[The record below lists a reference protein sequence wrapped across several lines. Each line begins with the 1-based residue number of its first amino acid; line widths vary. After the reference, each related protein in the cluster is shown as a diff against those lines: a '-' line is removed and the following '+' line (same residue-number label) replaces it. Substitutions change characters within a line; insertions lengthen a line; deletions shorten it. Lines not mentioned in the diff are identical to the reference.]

1 MKTRRRIAA
10 LAGACGLALTL
21 LALPAQ
27 AQNALGDGRV
37 LDRNLQPG
45 SGGINTRVRDID
57 AQIRFS
63 NAIVTGN
70 APGLAS
76 FRGEVGY
83 LAPEDFRGHL
93 GSNDLFPFVRD
104 AAPPAYAA
112 QSGLRGTDALRYQ
125 FGLTTATVPGA
136 APTPLGFRG
145 PVLFERAG
153 SGATGA
159 EVSSGLRSTSDFL
172 TRQSLRPIVIGL
184 GRSTADLQIDAAV
197 AASPLIGVRTLQLP
211 AAADPTTLIEQP
223 AIEPLIPGQ
232 TLPIEP
238 VPGPDPQM
246 TGAAEALGLGEPT
259 GAAGL
264 ADPAAFTGLGAPP
277 ERTATRRQRL
287 TALTG
292 LEPYARG
299 ITRPGQQP
307 PTRVDL
313 AEPLQLQTMA
323 HLGAVERLRQE
334 LDTSLA
340 ALPQPG
346 READAD
352 ADGEGQTRAAAT
364 PLEQRL
370 EDIRRRLAGEPALV
384 KPDRPQ
390 LTDPQRPA
398 RPGIDE
404 PEELTPEQREARE
417 RERREAMRRAGIKV
431 PGTVEFDPN
440 MIDAMRRSRMTIRD
454 LSSPSVADNMVYAEN
469 MAAGQTLLAQGRY
482 FDAEER
488 FVRAAAAIPGEPMA
502 AIGRIHAQI
511 GAGLFMSASMNLR
524 TLLTTN
530 PELLPARYGE
540 TLLPSRSRWAA
551 IRDQLAT
558 RLQDDDRGAARAAAL
573 LLAYLGYQY
582 GDQVALRQGIETL
595 QSGPEMQVDSE
606 AALVSLLAAV
616 WLDAP
621 PAPAPDGGE

>member
-10 LAGACGLALTL
+10 LTGVCGLALTL
-21 LALPAQ
+21 FVSAAQ
-27 AQNALGDGRV
+27 AQNALGDGRI

-45 SGGINTRVRDID
+45 SGGVNTRVRDID

-76 FRGEVGY
+76 FRGNVGY
-83 LAPEDFRGHL
+83 LAPGDFEGRL
-93 GSNDLFPFVRD
+93 GSNDLFPFIRD

-112 QSGLRGTDALRYQ
+112 QAGLRGTDALRYQ
-125 FGLTTATVPGA
+125 FGLTTAVAPGA
-136 APTPLGFRG
+136 APTPFGFRG
-145 PVLFERAG
+145 PVAFERAG

-159 EVSSGLRSTSDFL
+159 EISSGLRSTSDFL

-184 GRSTADLQIDAAV
+184 GRTAADAQIDAAI

-211 AAADPTTLIEQP
+211 AAGDITPLIDRPT
-223 AIEPLIPGQ
+223 IEPLIPGQ
-232 TLPIEP
+232 TPLIDS
-238 VPGPDPQM
+238 VPGLDPQGA
-246 TGAAEALGLGEPT
+246 GAADGLGETT
-259 GAAGL
+259 GAPGQPDA
-264 ADPAAFTGLGAPP
+264 AAFTGLGAPP
-277 ERTATRRQRL
+277 ERTSERQRRL

-299 ITRPGQQP
+299 VARPDLRP

-313 AEPLQLQTMA
+313 AATPTALQPQTMA
-323 HLGAVERLRQE
+323 HLSAVERLRQE
-334 LDTSLA
+334 LDASLA
-340 ALPQPG
+340 AAPQPG
-346 READAD
+346 REAGAEEDAL
-352 ADGEGQTRAAAT
+352 AGAT

-370 EDIRRRLAGEPALV
+370 EDIRRRLAGEPALER
-384 KPDRPQ
+384 PERPQ
-390 LTDPQRPA
+390 LTDLQRP
-398 RPGIDE
+398 RVPGIDE

-431 PGTVEFDPN
+431 PGAVEFDPN
-440 MIDAMRRSRMTIRD
+440 TIDALRRSRMTIRD

-469 MAAGQTLLAQGRY
+469 MSAGQALLAQGRY

-488 FVRAAAAIPGEPMA
+488 FVRAATAIPGEPMA
-502 AIGRIHAQI
+502 AVGRIHAQI

-558 RLQDDDRGAARAAAL
+558 RLEDDDRGAARAAAL

-582 GDQVALRQGIETL
+582 GDEAALRQGLQTL
-595 QSGPEMQVDSE
+595 RSGPEMQVDSE
-606 AALVSLLAAV
+606 AALVSLLEAV
-616 WLDAP
+616 WLDSPVAP
-621 PAPAPDGGE
+621 PSGGE